1 MIASGS
7 GLERYVNC
15 AASAVL
21 PRIWSESSADAADR
35 GTEAHAHLERVSG
48 GMAPAESLARV
59 DEAHREAVAAI
70 DLDDLSSELAMS
82 AEVSLAY
89 DPTTDAAR
97 VLGQSTGRDYAS
109 VTDDEIPMTLD
120 LVGVAPDLV
129 EVGDYKTGHARIARA
144 AANWQ
149 LIGGAL
155 GASRAFDRDLAKVQ
169 LIHLR
174 ADRKPW
180 RDRATFDAL
189 DLAGYAAELR
199 ATTERTKRDRDR
211 HASGG
216 HITPTEGPW
225 CRYCPSRDLCPAKVG
240 LLRQAL
246 GTDDNMPVTAADA
259 GALWERI
266 EAGEKA
272 LKHAK
277 SKLIAMA
284 AHDPLLLRVEDDGST
299 VWLGKH
305 VKKGNESLD
314 PAIAIDVAAKALGA
328 DDLAAFTREVAGL
341 DVTKAA
347 IERAIKAR
355 GMKVAKTMESI
366 LADVRARG
374 GARRET
380 KESIGI
386 YTTKD

>member
-1 MIASGS
+1 MITSGS

-35 GTEAHAHLERVSG
+35 GTETHAHLERVSG
-48 GMAPAESLARV
+48 GMDPAESLARV
-59 DEAHREAVAAI
+59 DEAHRDAVAAI
-70 DLDDLSSELAMS
+70 DIDALAPELAMS

-89 DPTTDAAR
+89 DPATDTAR

-120 LVGVAPDLV
+120 LVGVASDRV
-129 EVGDYKTGHARIARA
+129 IVGDYKTGHARIARA
-144 AANWQ
+144 ASNWQ
-149 LIGGAL
+149 LIGGGL
-155 GASRAFDRDLAKVQ
+155 GASRALDRDRADVQ

-174 ADRKPW
+174 TDRRPW

-211 HASGG
+211 HAAGE
-216 HITPTEGPW
+216 HVAPTEGPW
-225 CRYCPSRDLCPAKVG
+225 CRYCPSRDMCPAKVG

-246 GTDDNMPVTAADA
+246 GADENMPVTAADA

-266 EAGEKA
+266 EASEKA

-284 AHDPLLLRVEDDGST
+284 AHDPLLLRIEDDGST

-305 VKKGNESLD
+305 VKKGNEALD
-314 PAIAIDVAAKALGA
+314 PAIAIDVAAKVLGA

-347 IERAIKAR
+347 LERAVKAR
-355 GMKVAKTMESI
+355 GLRVAKTMDAI
-366 LADVRARG
+366 LADVRALG
-374 GARRET
+374 GAKREP